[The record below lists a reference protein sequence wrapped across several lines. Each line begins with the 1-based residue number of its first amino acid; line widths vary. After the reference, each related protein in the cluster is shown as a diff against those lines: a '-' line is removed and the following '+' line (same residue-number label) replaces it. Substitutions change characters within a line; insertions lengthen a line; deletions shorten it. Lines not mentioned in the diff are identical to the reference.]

1 MLKDIVVNLTI
12 GVERDAAA
20 DYAIAMAKTFNAHL
34 AGVAFAYEPVLPA
47 IVGVGIPDTVI
58 EEQHEENER
67 AAQAAV
73 ARFETDAKA
82 AGISDQS
89 RLLPASLAGAADI
102 FGELARR
109 FDLAIVGQSD
119 KDRVAPEELVVE
131 GALFGSGRPVIV
143 VPHGQ
148 SASVKLDRIAICWN
162 GGRTAARA
170 VADAMPLLHQAKN
183 VDIVI
188 VETEA
193 SKNAEA
199 GNGIKQHLERHGLAA
214 QVRRIPPG
222 NLKVSAAI
230 LAHAAANGVDL
241 LVMGGYGHSRLRE
254 FILGGTT
261 RSLLKSTVLPTLMS
275 H

>member
-1 MLKDIVVNLTI
+1 MLRDIVVNLTV
-12 GVERDAAA
+12 GAAQDPAA
-20 DYAIAMAKTFNAHL
+20 DYAISMAKAFNAHL

-73 ARFETDAKA
+73 ARFEAAAGA
-82 AGISDQS
+82 AGISYHS
-89 RLLPASLAGAADI
+89 RQVAASLAGAADI
-102 FGELARR
+102 FAEIARR
-109 FDLAIVGQSD
+109 FDIAVVGQSD
-119 KDRVAPEELVVE
+119 KDRVAPEELIVE

-143 VPHGQ
+143 VPHSQQAGIR
-148 SASVKLDRIAICWN
+148 LNRIGICWN

-170 VADAMPLLHQAKN
+170 IADAMPLLKQAKN
-183 VDIVI
+183 VDILI

-193 SKNAEA
+193 NKNSEA
-199 GNGIKQHLERHGLAA
+199 GNGLRQHLQRHELAA
-214 QVRRIPPG
+214 QVTRIPPG
-222 NLKVSAAI
+222 SQKVSAAI
-230 LAHAAANGVDL
+230 LSYAAANGVDL

-261 RSLLKSTVLPTLMS
+261 RGVLAAMNVPTLMS